1 METLGEAMQ
10 GVCRR
15 QGACRSESR
24 NDGAAVCC
32 CRIFITVRGK
42 HGKAPL
48 SSDNGA
54 ASVCSSF
61 HGICTSITPS
71 ALMLTWLVPAS
82 ISGVT
87 AASII
92 AAPFIASIR
101 IGMGRWK
108 PPLLRFR
115 LTSL

>member
-15 QGACRSESR
+15 QVACRRENR
-24 NDGAAVCC
+24 NDDAAVCW
-32 CRIFITVRGK
+32 CRISIKVREK
-42 HGKAPL
+42 YGKAPL

-61 HGICTSITPS
+61 YGICTSITPS

-82 ISGVT
+82 ISGV
-87 AASII
+87 ADASII
-92 AAPFIASIR
+92 AAPFIASMR
-101 IGMGRWK
+101 MIGGWK
-108 PPLLRFR
+108 PPLFKLR

>member
-1 METLGEAMQ
+1 METLAEAMQ

-15 QGACRSESR
+15 QEAQRRDNR
-24 NDGAAVCC
+24 NGDSISYW
-32 CRIFITVRGK
+32 CRICITVPGK

-48 SSDNGA
+48 SSGNGA

-61 HGICTSITPS
+61 YGICTSITPS

-92 AAPFIASIR
+92 AAPFIASMR
-101 IGMGRWK
+101 IGLGGWK
-108 PPLLRFR
+108 PPVFR
-115 LTSL
+115 LKLTSL